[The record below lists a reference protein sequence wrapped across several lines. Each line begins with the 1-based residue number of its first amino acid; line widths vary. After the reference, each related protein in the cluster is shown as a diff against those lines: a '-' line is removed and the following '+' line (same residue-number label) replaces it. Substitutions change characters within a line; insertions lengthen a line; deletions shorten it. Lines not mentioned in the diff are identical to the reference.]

1 MERLEHDGRLEHEA
15 RLGKARARAARRRA
29 LSRWAALAG
38 VVLLAAAGWFV
49 GTRDARRL
57 AALPV
62 TPADRVVPLA
72 PTSPLPAP
80 ATATAQRVD
89 ELAELETA
97 RGRVVLRVVDG
108 VTGAPLPEA
117 WLALPVPTTPYRES
131 DPDAPIRYEVRGYA
145 TNPVVIESYWARLFV
160 VAGGAGGYLPRALHL
175 DLGPERPNFEQTI
188 ELSRCGELEVSVTDA
203 ASGAPVPA
211 TVLAVDRSRYVPEV
225 ERLFQAATERV
236 RVANRPPDDRVLF
249 PSLPE
254 RRAID
259 ALPAAPPA
267 LDEVVARLE
276 TVGESGWWP
285 EQFESKKGRHYASA
299 PNGRARL
306 ALPSGDDWSVV
317 VWPDGPWSHA
327 LQDSVAIDD
336 RSVTSLE
343 LKVTPVN
350 LVRGRVLREDG
361 TPAAGAQLVI
371 DTAKDDESS
380 DSVTLEAVA
389 NEEGRFELPL
399 ARREI
404 LVIARQ
410 EHDGTGRA
418 GVGFGAFE
426 FVEFADLSGGVRE
439 IELRFVR
446 RDRDEAGRAD
456 TMRGRVLHADGSPAV
471 GAEVRAEIFG
481 PHARTDHD
489 GRFVL
494 HGGFGALVHLLA
506 EFDREAMLK
515 EKLFNASATWQTYTA
530 PTTLVEKFVTQ
541 PFSLVALDPQEELV
555 IQFKE

>member
-1 MERLEHDGRLEHEA
+1 MERTGPDGRQEHDRQF
-15 RLGKARARAARRRA
+15 GKARAAATRRR
-29 LSRWAALAG
+29 SRARWGAVAG
-38 VVLLAAAGWFV
+38 VALLAAAAWFV
-49 GTRDARRL
+49 WTREGRRIGAL
-57 AALPV
+57 AV

-72 PTSPLPAP
+72 PLPSPAAP
-80 ATATAQRVD
+80 ASAQRVD

-131 DPDAPIRYEVRGYA
+131 EPEAPIDYEVRGYA
-145 TNPVVIESYWARLFV
+145 ANPVVIESYWARLFV
-160 VAGGAGGYLPRALHL
+160 VAGCAGGYLPRALDI

-188 ELSRCGELEVSVTDA
+188 ELSRCGELEVSVTD
-203 ASGAPVPA
+203 SVTGAPVPA

-225 ERLFQAATERV
+225 ERLFLAATERV
-236 RVANRPPDDRVLF
+236 TVSNRPPDDRVLF

-267 LDEVVARLE
+267 LDEVVERLKA
-276 TVGESGWWP
+276 VGENGWWP
-285 EQFESKKGRHYASA
+285 EQFEAKKGRYYASA
-299 PNGRARL
+299 PQGRARL
-306 ALPSGDDWSVV
+306 SLPSGDDWSVV
-317 VWPDGPWSHA
+317 VWPDGPWSHV

-336 RSVTSLE
+336 RSVTALE

-350 LVRGRVLREDG
+350 LVRGRVLWEDG
-361 TPAAGAQLVI
+361 SPAAGSQLVI
-371 DTAKDDESS
+371 DTARDDQSS
-380 DSVTLEAVA
+380 DSVTLEAVTNA
-389 NEEGRFELPL
+389 EGRFELPL

-404 LVIARQ
+404 LVIAAQ
-410 EHDGTGRA
+410 EHDSSGRT

-426 FVEFADLSGGVRE
+426 FVEFAELSGGVQE

-471 GAEVRAEIFG
+471 GAEVRGGIIG
-481 PHARTDHD
+481 PHTRTDEN

-494 HGGFGALVHLLA
+494 HGGFGALAYLLA
-506 EFDREAMLK
+506 EVTREERMK
-515 EKLFNASATWQTYTA
+515 DEQFTMDVTWQTYTA
-530 PTTLVEKFVTQ
+530 PTTLVEKFTTC
-541 PFSLVALDPQEELV
+541 PFSFATLDPQEELV